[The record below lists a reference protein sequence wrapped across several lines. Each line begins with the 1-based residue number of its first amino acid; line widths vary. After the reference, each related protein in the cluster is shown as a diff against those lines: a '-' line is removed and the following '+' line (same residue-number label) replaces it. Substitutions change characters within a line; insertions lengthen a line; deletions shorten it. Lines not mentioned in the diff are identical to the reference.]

1 MQSGI
6 RSKINIKNKKCQN
19 ISLTCDSNSNTLAN
33 HFDKFFTSIADK
45 LLQKIPKTDERDN
58 DFLNFH
64 NENSFFIS
72 PTYPEE
78 AHNKPDGAS

>member
-1 MQSGI
+1 MWSGL

-19 ISLTCDSNSNTLAN
+19 ISLKFGSNWKTLSN

-45 LLQKIPKTDERDN
+45 PLQKLTKKDERDN
-58 DFLNFH
+58 DFINFH

-72 PTYPEE
+72 PTDPEE
-78 AHNKPDGAS
+78 VHNKPDGAS